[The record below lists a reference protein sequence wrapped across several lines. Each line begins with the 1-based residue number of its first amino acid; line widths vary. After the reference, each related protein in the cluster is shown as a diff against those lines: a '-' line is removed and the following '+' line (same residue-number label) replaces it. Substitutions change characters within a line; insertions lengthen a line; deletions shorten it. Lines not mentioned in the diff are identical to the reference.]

1 MSITNVCT
9 KLLLQ
14 ITRTVPAAGG
24 PDMLTWGDVGIH
36 GPGCLQPKLGSPPV
50 SPLGVVPNR
59 KKDNRISYVIRLIRN
74 CIERKRDTDPMVA
87 HSFHLLA

>member
-1 MSITNVCT
+1 MSNMSITNVCT

-36 GPGCLQPKLGSPPV
+36 GPGCLQPKLGPPPV
-50 SPLGVVPNR
+50 SPLGVVPETGR
-59 KKDNRISYVIRLIRN
+59 K
-74 CIERKRDTDPMVA
+74 TTGFHM
-87 HSFHLLA
+87 SFV